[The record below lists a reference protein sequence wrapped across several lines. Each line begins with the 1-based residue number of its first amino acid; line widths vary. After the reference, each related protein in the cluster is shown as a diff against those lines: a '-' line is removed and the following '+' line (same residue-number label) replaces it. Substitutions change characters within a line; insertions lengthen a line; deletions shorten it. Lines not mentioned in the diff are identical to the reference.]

1 MNLTEYDPMGTE
13 EEYEESFYHY
23 FKQET
28 GVELSEEDKS
38 GLKPLIAQAHAKGID
53 TYKLVEIVKQG
64 M

>member
-1 MNLTEYDPMGTE
+1 MNVDLTNAMGTE

-23 FKQET
+23 FRQET

-38 GLKPLIAQAHAKGID
+38 GLKPLIAQAHDKGID
-53 TYKLVEIVKQG
+53 TMKLVEIVKKG